1 MSVKLSDENKMTLLN
16 LITTNILANMDNMDI
31 SRSDNK
37 IHDYIEYLYT
47 KTSISKSRLKRILTL
62 DVVKLITIEDLFKIS
77 LALNIETRDLV
88 DGLYKDDTNK

>member
-1 MSVKLSDENKMTLLN
+1 MSVKLSDEDKMTLLN

>member
-1 MSVKLSDENKMTLLN
+1 MSVKLSEEDKMTLLN

-88 DGLYKDDTNK
+88 DGLYKDDTIK

>member
-1 MSVKLSDENKMTLLN
+1 MSVKLSEEDKMTLLN

-31 SRSDNK
+31 SRSDDK
-37 IHDYIEYLYT
+37 IYDYIEYLYT

>member
-1 MSVKLSDENKMTLLN
+1 MSVKLSEEDKMTLLN
-16 LITTNILANMDNMDI
+16 LITTNILANMDNMNI

>member
-1 MSVKLSDENKMTLLN
+1 MSIKLSDEDKMTLLN

>member
-1 MSVKLSDENKMTLLN
+1 MSIKLSDEDKMTLLN

-88 DGLYKDDTNK
+88 DGLYKDDTIK

>member
-1 MSVKLSDENKMTLLN
+1 MSVKLSEEDKMTLLN